1 MDITKGEIIF
11 TLGSLAEIGSVQVLI
26 NVNTPPTH
34 IFRDYAILVIGI
46 TVALGWLSMCRHR
59 LCRVCD
65 VFLLYERY

>member
-11 TLGSLAEIGSVQVLI
+11 TLGSLAEIGSVQDLI
-26 NVNTPPTH
+26 NVNTPPH

-46 TVALGWLSMCRHR
+46 TVALGCLSMCRHR
-59 LCRVCD
+59 LCQVCD